1 MKFKEIITMHMPNT
15 FSRELNELRPSDLSE
30 VEEVRLKYTLE
41 EVAELA

>member
-15 FSRELNELRPSDLSE
+15 ISRELNELRPTDLSV

-41 EVAELA
+41 EVEELA

>member
-1 MKFKEIITMHMPNT
+1 MKFKETITMHMPNN

-41 EVAELA
+41 EVEELA